1 MRIWNM
7 TPHAINIIR
16 KDHVEFKAEIR
27 KNVALPDYEVATSLP
42 TDGVLSAKLESTP
55 TEDILGIPCY
65 EKQVVGCDPL
75 PDEVE
80 DGDIVVVSALYATAY
95 KRTYGDTDQLFTI
108 ADPVYSNDG
117 KTVLGS
123 LGICPAF

>member
-1 MRIWNM
+1 MKIWNQ
-7 TPHAINIIR
+7 TPHVINIIR
-16 KDHVEFKAEIR
+16 KDCVVFNAEIR

-42 TDGVLSAKLESTP
+42 TDGVLSAKLKSTL
-55 TEDILGIPCY
+55 TEDILGVPCY
-65 EKQVVGCDPL
+65 EKQVIGCDPL

-95 KRTYGDTDQLFTI
+95 RKVYGDTNQLFTV
-108 ADPVYSNDG
+108 ADPVYSEDG
-117 KTVLGS
+117 RTVLGS